1 MKFFYRLLFY
11 LVFMQAIVVSA
22 SEKKTTRIDP
32 KSLKKSY
39 KELIQQGHRLYEEG
53 ALPEALIRYEKASQ
67 LKTKISPNL
76 RYRMASLYY
85 LMDDDEKVID
95 LLKHKITLSKIPETY
110 YLLALSYKDLEQ
122 IDLARSSFKKYLK
135 KENIKKRNEA
145 LYELADIEFNAGKF
159 DESASILS
167 RLAEEEAGNR
177 ILLALAKVFIRQGN
191 LDKAERILR
200 ENVYHETELYEYAR
214 LMGEIT
220 INRGQY
226 QKALDYFSEA
236 KNRASSYDFELLEA
250 EFEAFLILADDFT
263 LNPSKRIHYWQQLH
277 QPLKVLIGKQN
288 CSTIYLAHYYQTTYN
303 LLGDPACLKR
313 ANWLLSDIESLS
325 KKNKTKALIL
335 QAQLALTYEEKD
347 RLFRLLTAENINSP
361 YVLKGWYLRGL
372 NDLKYGE
379 KHQAPEA
386 LNRACCEFEIVWRRC
401 LNVNKHFAGL
411 ALKSHL
417 QALLARKTKKS
428 KESSIELIAAILS
441 RNDLNLPNLDD
452 IFYLRGLAAFD
463 LDPDLAVESFEK
475 AIEYN
480 QTPAAKEAL
489 FALGALHYQ
498 NNRLETAE
506 KLFLE
511 FAKKN
516 PDLPKAPEALFFAAE
531 CSSKRDIKK
540 QLFENYPLSPHAA
553 EAYLSYYPQQRYIM
567 GGKEAIDHLAGMPGR
582 FPESPWC
589 IEAYYLLGMD
599 LKQDRR
605 TSSGS
610 LSRPKDPAKAMKM
623 FQHAETIYSQLQEK
637 GFLSEQQPYFYT
649 LRCHAV
655 IERALTYMQI
665 AENSKGTK
673 LKIYLEYTKDLLQGM
688 IKEFRQSSFLAAAGP
703 YPSLLEECEYHLAIA
718 HIKMHE
724 DKEAETILSEM
735 QKEYRK
741 SKITRGYYL
750 SLVYY
755 ESAMIEKRRGQTL
768 EALDLLREAE
778 DAAKGKVVTSDQ
790 LLDIWIQQSLCYLDL
805 CDDEMAMKI
814 LSHVINQDVAST
826 QRLKAMFLRSNIYE
840 SQGRKELALRQL
852 EALAKQQ
859 GEWAIKAKE
868 KLQIYD

>member
-1 MKFFYRLLFY
+1 MSVFYQMILY
-11 LVFMQAIVVSA
+11 LMFVQVFALSA
-22 SEKKTTRIDP
+22 SENNPIRTDP
-32 KSLKKSY
+32 KSLKKSH

-53 ALPEALIRYEKASQ
+53 ALPEALIRYEMASQ
-67 LKTKISPNL
+67 LKNKISPNL

-110 YLLALSYKDLEQ
+110 YLLGLSYKDLDQ
-122 IDLARSSFKKYLK
+122 IDLARSSFKKYLE
-135 KENIKKRNEA
+135 KENVKKRNEA
-145 LYELADIEFNAGKF
+145 LYELADIEFKAGKL

-167 RLAEEEAGNR
+167 RLAEKEANKR

-191 LDKAERILR
+191 LDRAERILR
-200 ENVYHETELYEYAR
+200 ENVYHDTELYEYAL

-220 INRGQY
+220 VNRGQY
-226 QKALDYFSEA
+226 QEALDYFSEA
-236 KNRASSYDFELLEA
+236 KNRVNSYDFELLEA
-250 EFEAFLILADDFT
+250 ELEAFLILADDFK
-263 LNPSKRIHYWQQLH
+263 LNPSKRIHYWHKLH
-277 QPLKVLIGKQN
+277 QPLKDLLRKQSP
-288 CSTIYLAHYYQTTYN
+288 STIFLAHYYLVTHN
-303 LLGDPACLKR
+303 LLGDPVCLQR
-313 ANWLLSDIESLS
+313 TNELLSDIESIG
-325 KKNKTKALIL
+325 KENKTKALIL

-347 RLFRLLTAENINSP
+347 RLYRLLTAENINSP

-379 KHQAPEA
+379 KHCAPEA
-386 LNRACCEFEIVWRRC
+386 LNRACCEFEIVWKHC

-428 KESSIELIAAILS
+428 NENAIKLIAAILS
-441 RNDLNLPNLDD
+441 QNDLNLPNLDD

-475 AIEYN
+475 AIEYDR
-480 QTPAAKEAL
+480 TPAAIEAL
-489 FALGALHYQ
+489 FTLGALHFQ
-498 NNRLETAE
+498 NNRLEIAE
-506 KLFLE
+506 KIFLK
-511 FAKKN
+511 FAEKN
-516 PDLPKAPEALFFAAE
+516 PEHQKAPEALFFAAE
-531 CSSKRDIKK
+531 CFSNQDIKK
-540 QLFENYPLSPHAA
+540 KLFESYPLSPLAA
-553 EAYLSYYPQQRYIM
+553 EAYLSYYPGQRYIM
-567 GGKEAIDHLAGMPGR
+567 GEKEAIDHLAGMPDR

-599 LKQDRR
+599 LKRDRR
-605 TSSGS
+605 TSSGN
-610 LSRPKDPAKAMKM
+610 LSRPKDPAKALEM
-623 FQHAETIYSQLQEK
+623 FQHAETIYSVFHDK
-637 GFLSEQQPYFYT
+637 GSLSEQQQYFYT
-649 LRCHAV
+649 LRCHAA

-665 AENSKGTK
+665 AESSKGTK
-673 LKIYLEYTKDLLQGM
+673 LKIYLEYAKDLLQGM
-688 IKEFRQSSFLAAAGP
+688 IKELKQSSFMAAAGP

-724 DKEAETILSEM
+724 DREAETILSEM

-755 ESAMIEKRRGQTL
+755 EAAMIEKRRGQTL
-768 EALDLLREAE
+768 KALDLLRQAE

-790 LLDIWIQQSLCYLDL
+790 LLDIWIQQSLCYLDR
-805 CDDEMAMKI
+805 CNDEMAMKI

-868 KLQIYD
+868 KLQVYD